1 MTPLS
6 YSSRCALVV
15 QLAKRLRDRGSW
27 CGETH
32 LQKALY
38 ILQDI
43 SKSNFG
49 YKYVIYKHGPYSFDL
64 NSELAAM
71 RSANILQF
79 HFPREGYGPSI
90 VPTEF
95 GRRVYE
101 ANQENVRDYDRFVD
115 FVADWFA
122 GSDVRNLEKIATA
135 YFVTLKNPRLPV
147 AERARKIN
155 FLKPHVD
162 IIAAEQAVQAVD
174 AKRLEAKKQFNQI
187 AA

>member
-15 QLAKRLRDRGSW
+15 KLAKRLRDRGSW

-43 SKSNFG
+43 SESSFG
-49 YKYVIYKHGPYSFDL
+49 YKYVIYKHGPYSFDFL
-64 NSELAAM
+64 EF
-71 RSANILQF
+71 Q
-79 HFPREGYGPSI
+79 FPREGYGPSI
-90 VPTEF
+90 VPTQF
-95 GRRVYE
+95 GERVYR
-101 ANQENVRDYDRFVD
+101 ANQENVDDYDRFVD

-122 GSDVRNLEKIATA
+122 GSDVRHLEKIATA
-135 YFVTLKNPRLPV
+135 YFVTLKNPRLP
-147 AERARKIN
+147 AGERAKKIN
-155 FLKPHVD
+155 SLKPHVD
-162 IIAAEQAVQAVD
+162 ILAAEQAIETVD
-174 AKRLEAKKQFNQI
+174 AKRLEARREFKGV